1 MSLSNLKRSTVFLS
15 LVICLV
21 LIALSAWKWQE
32 FVVDDAYI
40 GFKCIRNFLAGDG
53 MVFET
58 GFKVEAVTNIGW
70 LLFVSPLAR
79 FFEVS
84 QAVRLAGLL
93 SLLFCLVLLLHLAKK
108 LDTRPKSGGG
118 VAFFVLLV
126 PLVVFSEPSLVY
138 FSLSGME
145 TAFLASV
152 LLAAALLFEKTGRFE
167 PLAVLAAF
175 AYLIRPECILFF
187 PAVIAFSMFS
197 REFSFRS
204 RLSGLFVWALII
216 FGITLVRYR
225 VFGMLFPHTFYA
237 KPAAF
242 FQVLFSFFKLL
253 AGKAINVG
261 FPFSGFPSLF
271 LMILGAVS
279 LLRQKPQLAVVISA
293 GAAVG
298 TFFAMYSPDD
308 WTRMPRYFAPYVPLA
323 AILLFA
329 GLQAIINEAPEKWK
343 KSASLFLLVFFLIIL
358 ADLHLEQIRTLADNS
373 ANEYPG
379 YVLTTRN
386 LKAAADEIAEMTG
399 AEDTLAI
406 RRIGLVGFTPSCR
419 IFDFAFGLPDP
430 EVVQARIRAGGR
442 YFDNPLDPGL
452 AELWQKRRPRFF
464 LEDRSKIMLN
474 CSRPGDDIEFSRS
487 GISRLNLHGIVYRE
501 VKSWKIGNNEDWVL
515 LEASN

>member
-1 MSLSNLKRSTVFLS
+1 MNTGSLKRSTIFLS
-15 LVICLV
+15 LAICLV
-21 LIALSAWKWQE
+21 LIALSAWKWQK

-40 GFKCIRNFLAGDG
+40 GFKCIRNFIAGDG

-79 FFEVS
+79 IFEVS
-84 QAVRLAGLL
+84 QAVRLAGFL
-93 SLLFCLVLLLHLAKK
+93 SLLFCLILLLHLAKK
-108 LDTRPKSGGG
+108 LDTCPQSGSGS
-118 VAFFVLLV
+118 AFYVLFV
-126 PLVVFSEPSLVY
+126 PLVVFSEPAFIF

-145 TAFLASV
+145 TAFLATV
-152 LLAAALLFEKTGRFE
+152 LLAAALVLEKTGRFE
-167 PLAVLAAF
+167 PIAILAAF
-175 AYLIRPECILFF
+175 AYLIRPECALFF
-187 PAVIAFSMFS
+187 PAVLVFSMLCD
-197 REFSFRS
+197 EFSFRS
-204 RLSGLFVWALII
+204 RLNGLLVWLLMI
-216 FGITLVRYR
+216 FGITMVRYQ

-237 KPAAF
+237 KPAVF
-242 FQVLFSFFKLL
+242 FQVLFGFFKIL

-271 LMILGAVS
+271 LMVLGAAS
-279 LLRQKPQLAVVISA
+279 LLRQRPRLAIVASA

-298 TFFAMYSPDD
+298 TFFAVYSPDD
-308 WTRMPRYFAPYVPLA
+308 WTRMPRYFAPYVPFA
-323 AILLFA
+323 TILLFA
-329 GLQAIINEAPEKWK
+329 GLQTVIQQAPEKWK
-343 KSASLFLLVFFLIIL
+343 KSANLFLLVFFLIIL
-358 ADLHLEQIRTLADNS
+358 SDLHLEQIRNLSDNS

-386 LKAAADEIAEMTG
+386 LQDAVAEISEMIG

-406 RRIGLVGFTPSCR
+406 RRIGLIGFTAGCR

-430 EVVQARIRAGGR
+430 EVVQARIKAGGR

-474 CSRPGDDIEFSRS
+474 CNRPGDDIEFSRS
-487 GISRLNLHGIVYRE
+487 GISRLNLHGVVYRE
-501 VKSWKIGNNEDWVL
+501 VKSWKIGSNEDWVL
-515 LEASN
+515 LKVAD